1 MIVVFRFDLGLG
13 FLVSGFWFDLGLGFL
28 RKKLIETVEVARLN
42 GTVGFKLSGIRKR
55 KHFDSKNK
63 FDSERNS

>member
-42 GTVGFKLSGIRKR
+42 GTVGFKLSGI
-55 KHFDSKNK
+55 
-63 FDSERNS
+63 